1 MPFSLPLPDS
11 LRHQGWK
18 VKIREK
24 ERVEEPHATV
34 IRGKQVWR
42 FGLRSL
48 GFLDA
53 DPDPRHVPQEV
64 VDAILGAMDASG
76 GVGRGVPGEP
86 RPIGARRGGVAP

>member
-11 LRHQGWK
+11 FRHQGWK

-42 FGLRSL
+42 YGLRS
-48 GFLDA
+48 GAFLDA
-53 DPDPRHVPQEV
+53 EPDPRLVPQQV
-64 VDAILGAMDASG
+64 VEAILGAMD
-76 GVGRGVPGEP
+76 VLRGQWDEAYPENPVESEP
-86 RPIGARRGGVAP
+86 NEE

>member
-53 DPDPRHVPQEV
+53 DPDPRHVPKEV
-64 VDAILGAMDASG
+64 VDAILGAMDVLREEWDEAYPENPVQS
-76 GVGRGVPGEP
+76 EP
-86 RPIGARRGGVAP
+86 DEAE